1 MVILR
6 TEDGEQDDF
15 PSSFERN
22 GTSDAYPNRTRK
34 KKIYGFVTHLI
45 AELFA
50 SRA

>member
-1 MVILR
+1 MVFLR

-22 GTSDAYPNRTRK
+22 ERCLPQLRRK

-50 SRA
+50 SKRA